1 MIIKQYSDDGTE
13 IRVIEIKEREK
24 KAKWTKEY
32 KAEYMKKYREQK
44 KEQIASYYQIQKL
57 SGNIKYT
64 PTGNPKGRPR
74 KYNLEINNGCT
85 DINTNSQS
93 DNATN

>member
-1 MIIKQYSDDGTE
+1 MIIKQYSDDGME
-13 IRVIEIKEREK
+13 VRIIQIKDK
-24 KAKWTKEY
+24 KGPKWTKEHR
-32 KAEYMKKYREQK
+32 AEYMKKYREQK

-74 KYNLEINNGCT
+74 KYNLENYNGCT
-85 DINTNSQS
+85 DINTNSQP
-93 DNATN
+93 DNASTQ